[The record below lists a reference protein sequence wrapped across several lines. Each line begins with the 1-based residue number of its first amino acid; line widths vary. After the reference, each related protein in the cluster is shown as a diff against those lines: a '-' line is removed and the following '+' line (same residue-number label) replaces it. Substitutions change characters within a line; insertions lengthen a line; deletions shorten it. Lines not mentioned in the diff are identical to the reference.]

1 MLDRPNLHDYQRET
15 VRLIREH
22 KRLAVWL
29 SMGGGKSV
37 CTLTALSDLSLV
49 EDVFPALVVAP
60 KRVAMETWPEEVN
73 TWAHLRHLRVV
84 YVGGTARER
93 AAALKVPA
101 DVYTM
106 SYDNLP
112 WLRSALGDTWPF
124 KTVVADEAS
133 RLSGFR
139 LRQGSKRARAL
150 GQVAHTWCSR
160 FIELTGTPSANGLQ
174 KLWGQSYFIDKGA
187 RLGATFSTFEQRWF
201 RKGYDGYSL
210 VPYDHA
216 QAEITEKLS
225 DVCFTI
231 RGLSVDE
238 PVVSPVYVTL
248 PAKARETYAAM
259 ERDFFAELASGEIE
273 AGNAAAKTQKLLQ
286 LCNGAVYDEDGDWHE
301 VHDAKL
307 DALESIVEEANG
319 ANVLVSYN
327 FRHDIARIKKRF
339 PKARVLA
346 EDDKAVKDWNDGK
359 ISMLLAHPASA
370 GHGLSLQHGGNILT
384 FFGVNW
390 DLEHYLQIIER
401 IGPMRQKQSGYDRPC
416 LVYPILVRNTVDEA
430 VMERLQTKKG
440 LQDSVLSVMEAWRVN
455 ANKA

>member
-1 MLDRPNLHDYQRET
+1 MLDRPNLHDYQREG
-15 VRLIREH
+15 VQLIQQHR
-22 KRLAVWL
+22 RLALWMP
-29 SMGGGKSV
+29 MGGGKTV
-37 CTLTALSDLSLV
+37 VTLTALSDLSLTD
-49 EDVFPALVVAP
+49 DVYPILALAP
-60 KRVAMETWPEEVN
+60 KRVAVETWPAIPKE
-73 TWAHLRHLRVV
+73 WKHLRHLRIV

-93 AAALKVPA
+93 VAALKVPA

-112 WLRSALGDTWPF
+112 WLRTHLGEGWPF

-174 KLWGQSYFIDKGA
+174 KLWGQAWFVDKGA
-187 RLGATFSTFEQRWF
+187 RLGATFSAFEQRWF

-286 LCNGAVYDEDGDWHE
+286 LCSGAVYDEEGDWHE

-319 ANVLVSYN
+319 ANVLVAYN
-327 FRHDIARIKKRF
+327 FRHDIARVKKRF

-370 GHGLSLQHGGNILT
+370 GHGLSLQHGGNILA

-390 DLEHYLQIIER
+390 NLEEHQQIIER

-416 LVYPILVRNTVDEA
+416 LVYPILARDTVDDV
-430 VMERLQTKKG
+430 VMERLKTKATVQELLLKA
-440 LQDSVLSVMEAWRVN
+440 MEKR
-455 ANKA
+455 K